1 MKSREIEVKVEKNEA
16 VRMFSSVVVVVVK
29 SFICGRVYH
38 LK

>member
-16 VRMFSSVVVVVVK
+16 VRMFSSVIVVVK